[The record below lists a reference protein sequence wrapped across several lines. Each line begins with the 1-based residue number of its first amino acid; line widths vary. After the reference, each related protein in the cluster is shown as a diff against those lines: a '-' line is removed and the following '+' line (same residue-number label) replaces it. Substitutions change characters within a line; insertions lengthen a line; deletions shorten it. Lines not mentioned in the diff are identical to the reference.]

1 MMEDLNM
8 KSMKFLKFLFMSNW
22 CTLKLRIPSTSISLH
37 RKFVVGKGAEIVFFS
52 GTQIL

>member
-22 CTLKLRIPSTSISLH
+22 CTLKLRIPSDLVHQSLYI
-37 RKFVVGKGAEIVFFS
+37 ES
-52 GTQIL
+52 L